1 MTKKR
6 TALGFLAVALSAG
19 VTLGTASSAQAAA
32 HDAKAVKYSKKCGGG
47 PGNCKLTKHHP
58 KKGTVKVTVDN
69 SGNSPMRYGW
79 DIRHKGKIV
88 CWGEIRENWK
98 KPKTFTC
105 KNMPKGLLTLTMPY
119 RKSTSISL
127 KW

>member
-58 KKGTVKVTVDN
+58 KKGTVKVT
-69 SGNSPMRYGW
+69 GRQQREQPEALRLG
-79 DIRHKGKIV
+79 HPAQGKDRV
-88 CWGEIRENWK
+88 LGRN
-98 KPKTFTC
+98 P
-105 KNMPKGLLTLTMPY
+105 
-119 RKSTSISL
+119 
-127 KW
+127 